1 MTTFVLVP
9 GFWIGGWAWD
19 EVAASLRAAGHR
31 VHPVTLTGVAEKAH
45 LATPETGGASGHGFS
60 VGGPGER
67 GGARID
73 LDTHTDDVVRL
84 IEEEDLHEVVLV
96 GHSGGGMPV
105 TQAADRVPERIKRVV
120 YVESGPLPDG
130 VSQFD
135 TIEPEEQARLR
146 AQIGDGHLLPVRD
159 WDAEADPVLLA
170 GLDEAT
176 LATLRERSTP
186 HPLGAATQPVRR
198 TGAGDALPVALVA
211 CVFPVEQVEAMVAEG
226 HPFFAAFQ
234 GGEIRG
240 LPTGHWPMLSEP
252 KRLAEILDGLS

>member
-45 LATPETGGASGHGFS
+45 LATPDTN
-60 VGGPGER
+60 
-67 GGARID
+67 
-73 LDTHTDDVVRL
+73 LDTHTDDLVRL
-84 IEEEDLHEVVLV
+84 IEDEDLHDVVLV

-105 TQAADRVPERIKRVV
+105 TQAADRIPERIKRVI
-120 YVESGPLPDG
+120 YVDSGPLPDG

-135 TIEPEEQARLR
+135 TNEPAEQERLR
-146 AQIGDGHLLPVRD
+146 AQIAGGHLLPVRD
-159 WDAEADPVLLA
+159 WDPAADPVLLT
-170 GLDEAT
+170 GLDAPT
-176 LATLRERSTP
+176 LTTLRERATP

-198 TGAGDALPVALVA
+198 TGAGDALPVALVT
-211 CVFPVEQVEAMVAEG
+211 CIFPVAQVEAMVAEG
-226 HPFFAAFQ
+226 HPFFTAFR
-234 GGEIRG
+234 GGDLRG

-252 KRLAEILDGLS
+252 KRLAELLDELS

>member
-45 LATPETGGASGHGFS
+45 LATPET
-60 VGGPGER
+60 
-67 GGARID
+67 D

-84 IEEEDLHEVVLV
+84 IEQEDLHDVVLV

-105 TQAADRVPERIKRVV
+105 TQAADRIPERIKRVV
-120 YVESGPLPDG
+120 YVESGPLPEG

-135 TIEPEEQARLR
+135 TNEPQEQERLR
-146 AQIGDGHLLPVRD
+146 AEIGDGHLLPARG
-159 WDAEADPVLLA
+159 WDAAADPVLLA
-170 GLDEAT
+170 GLDEGT
-176 LATLRERSTP
+176 LAMLRERSTP
-186 HPLGAATQPVRR
+186 HPLRAATQPIRR

-211 CVFPVEQVEAMVAEG
+211 CVFPIEQVRAMVAEG

-252 KRLAEILDGLS
+252 KRLAEILDELS